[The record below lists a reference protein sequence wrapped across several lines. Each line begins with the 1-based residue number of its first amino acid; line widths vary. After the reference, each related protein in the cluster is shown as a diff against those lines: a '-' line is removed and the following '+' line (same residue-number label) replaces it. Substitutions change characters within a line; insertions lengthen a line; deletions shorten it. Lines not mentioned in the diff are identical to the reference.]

1 MTLARE
7 SVPADRTWGAEGV
20 FATPEDWE
28 VELGALLAELPAL
41 ADLQGR
47 VAVDAGSLGESLRSR
62 DAVRRRLGLLMAYAE
77 MAYAVETTN
86 VDAVARYGRAQAAAA
101 QVGAATAFVDPEV
114 IAAGR
119 ERVEGWLASD
129 PSLAVYAHAVDELFR
144 LESHTR
150 STEVEEV
157 LGLARDAFAGPY
169 NAYSA
174 FTDSD
179 LAFAPAVSSEGEAFP
194 VTQGTIDAVLAH
206 PDRELRRRGWESY
219 SDGYLAAR
227 NLLAATLSTT
237 LKQALF
243 SARVRR
249 FPSALEASL
258 GGSNIP
264 VEVFDNLIAVFG
276 ANLPTWHRYWR
287 LRRDVLGLDLLAPYD
302 VAAPLGATTPT
313 FSYEQCV
320 DWIVESLAPLGEEYA
335 GTVRRGCLEDRWVD
349 VYPTAGK
356 MGNAFSA
363 GAPGT
368 SPFIMMNFD
377 GTAVSLGTLAHELG
391 HSMHSYRTWQAQPQ
405 PYTYYSI
412 FVAEVASNFHQAL
425 LRAHLLATID
435 DPAILLAVL
444 DEAMSNFHRYFF
456 VMPTLAR
463 LEREIHERVAAG
475 EGLTAELL
483 GGRTADLFADGFG
496 PDVEVDRER
505 LGITW
510 AKFAHLYE
518 PFYVFQYATGISAA
532 HALADG
538 VLAGADGA
546 ADDYLAFLS
555 AGDSLYPL
563 DALRLAGVDMTGP
576 EPVEAAFAVLSSLV
590 DRIEALTVAPG
601 G

>member
-1 MTLARE
+1 VTIARDAVAIE
-7 SVPADRTWGAEGV
+7 RTWGAEGV
-20 FATPEDWE
+20 FATPAEWESGLED
-28 VELGALLAELPAL
+28 LLASLSAL
-41 ADLQGR
+41 ADFQGR
-47 VAVDAGSLGESLRSR
+47 VAVDAGSLGEALRAR
-62 DAVRRRLGLLMAYAE
+62 DAVRRRLGRLMAYAE
-77 MAYAVETTN
+77 MAYAVETTSTE
-86 VDAVARYGRAQAAAA
+86 AVARYGRAQAAAA

-119 ERVEGWLASD
+119 DRVDGWLAAD
-129 PSLAVYAHAVDELFR
+129 PSLGAYGHSIDDLFR
-144 LESHTR
+144 LELHTR
-150 STEVEEV
+150 SPEVEEI
-157 LGLARDAFAGPY
+157 LGFARDAFAGPY

-174 FTDSD
+174 LTDSD
-179 LAFAPAVSSEGEAFP
+179 LVFEPAVSSAGEVFP
-194 VTQGTIDAVLAH
+194 VTQGTIDSILAD

-219 SDGYLAAR
+219 SDGYLGAR
-227 NLLAATLSTT
+227 NLLAATLSSTV
-237 LKQALF
+237 KQALF
-243 SARVRR
+243 SSRVRR
-249 FPSALEASL
+249 HPSALEASL
-258 GGSNIP
+258 AASHIP
-264 VEVFDNLIAVFG
+264 IEVFDNLIAVFE

-287 LRRDVLGLDLLAPYD
+287 LRRDVLGLELLAPYD
-302 VAAPLGATTPT
+302 VAAPLGATTPM

-320 DWIVESLAPLGEEYA
+320 EWIVDALAPLGDEYA
-335 GTVRRGCLEDRWVD
+335 ETVRRGSHEERWVD

-391 HSMHSYRTWQAQPQ
+391 HSMHSYRAWQAQPQ
-405 PYTYYSI
+405 PYTHYSM

-425 LRAHLLATID
+425 LRAHLLATVT
-435 DPAILLAVL
+435 DPAIVLAVL

-463 LEREIHERVAAG
+463 LEREIHERVAGG

-483 GGRTADLFADGFG
+483 IERTADLFAEGFG
-496 PDVEVDRER
+496 ADVEIDRDR

-510 AKFAHLYE
+510 AKFAHLHE

-555 AGDSLYPL
+555 AGDSLYPI

-576 EPVEAAFAVLSSLV
+576 EPVAAAFAVLTSLV
-590 DRIEALTVAPG
+590 DRIEALTAL
-601 G
+601 

>member
-1 MTLARE
+1 VKLARA
-7 SVPADRTWGAEGV
+7 SVAIDRTWGAEGV
-20 FATPEDWE
+20 FATPADWE
-28 VELGALLAELPAL
+28 AELDSVLASLPAL
-41 ADLQGR
+41 AGFQGR
-47 VAVDAGSLGESLRSR
+47 VAADAGSLGEALRAR
-62 DAVRRRLGLLMAYAE
+62 DAVSRRLGRLLAYAE
-77 MAYAVETTN
+77 MAYAVETTSTE
-86 VDAVARYGRAQAAAA
+86 AVGRHGRAQAAAA

-119 ERVEGWLASD
+119 ERVDGWLATD
-129 PSLAVYAHAVDELFR
+129 PSLAVYGHAIDDLFR

-150 STEVEEV
+150 SAEVEEI
-157 LGLARDAFAGPY
+157 LGLAGDAFAGPY

-179 LAFAPAVSSEGEAFP
+179 LAFEPAVASDGEAFP
-194 VTQGTIDAVLAH
+194 VNQGTIDAILAH
-206 PDRELRRRGWESY
+206 PDRALRRRGWESY
-219 SDGYLAAR
+219 SDGHLGAR
-227 NLLAATLSTT
+227 NLLAATLSTAV
-237 LKQALF
+237 KQALF

-249 FPSALEASL
+249 HPSALEAAL
-258 GGSNIP
+258 ARSNIP
-264 VEVFDNLIAVFG
+264 VEVFDNLISVFA

-287 LRRDVLGLDLLAPYD
+287 LRRDVLGLEQLAPYD
-302 VAAPLGATTPT
+302 VAAPLGETTPLFT
-313 FSYEQCV
+313 YEQCV
-320 DWIVESLAPLGEEYA
+320 DWVCDSLAPLGDEYVE
-335 GTVRRGCLEDRWVD
+335 TVRRGCLEERWVD

-377 GTAVSLGTLAHELG
+377 GTAVGLGTLAHELG
-391 HSMHSYRTWQAQPQ
+391 HSMHSYRTWRAQPQ
-405 PYTYYSI
+405 PYTHYSM
-412 FVAEVASNFHQAL
+412 FVAEVASNFHQVL
-425 LRAHLLATID
+425 LRAHLLETLA

-463 LEREIHERVAAG
+463 LEREMHERVAAG

-483 GGRTADLFADGFG
+483 GERTADLFAEGFG
-496 PDVEVDRER
+496 PDVEIDHDR
-505 LGITW
+505 LGVTW

-532 HALADG
+532 HALAEG
-538 VLAGADGA
+538 VLGGADGA
-546 ADDYLAFLS
+546 ADNYLAFLS

-576 EPVEAAFAVLSSLV
+576 EPVEAAFAVLASLV
-590 DRIEALTVAPG
+590 DRIEALTAA
-601 G
+601 